1 MSYQDQI
8 ETQQKSVKKLGDE
21 YAAKPSDELK
31 AKLVRETDLLRH
43 LENAAKGDPSQR
55 AKRAATL
62 ANQFIRSK
70 IAP

>member
-8 ETQQKSVKKLGDE
+8 ETQQKAVKKLEDE
-21 YAAKPSDELK
+21 NAAKPSDELK

-43 LENAAKGDPSQR
+43 FENAAKGDPSQR
-55 AKRAATL
+55 AKRAAEL
-62 ANQFIRSK
+62 AHKFVTSK